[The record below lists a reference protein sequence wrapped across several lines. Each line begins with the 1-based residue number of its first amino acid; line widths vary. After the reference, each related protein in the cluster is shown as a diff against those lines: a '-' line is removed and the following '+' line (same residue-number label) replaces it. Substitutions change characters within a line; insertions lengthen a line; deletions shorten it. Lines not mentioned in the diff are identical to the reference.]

1 MKLIVVGIGA
11 SKSDALEVNG
21 ADRSFGLLNQGL
33 SIMELVFH
41 GGQRAHGD
49 LFGRVNDPL
58 LPLSTPYE
66 GMGSAVQLCFI
77 SY

>member
-1 MKLIVVGIGA
+1 MKLIVVGIRV
-11 SKSDALEVNG
+11 SKSDALEVNR

-58 LPLSTPYE
+58 LPLST
-66 GMGSAVQLCFI
+66 L
-77 SY
+77 